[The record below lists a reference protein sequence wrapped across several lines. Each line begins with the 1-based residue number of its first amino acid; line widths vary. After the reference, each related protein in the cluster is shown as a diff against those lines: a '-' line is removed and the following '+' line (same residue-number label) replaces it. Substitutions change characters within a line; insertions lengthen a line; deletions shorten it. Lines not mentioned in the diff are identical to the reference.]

1 MDNKL
6 LIKYIDTDILQQDE
20 VVLANVNLEVYSG
33 EFVYLLGKVGSGK
46 STLLKSFYGEVKT
59 DKGEAGVLGY
69 DLHLI
74 KTREIP
80 FLRRKIGIVFQ
91 DFQLL
96 TDRTVYQNLEFVLK
110 ATGWTNKS
118 AIDEQITGV
127 LEQVGMLLK
136 SKIIGIYILLVF
148 STGYTFA
155 QHSKH
160 ASAEEKDV
168 IGNDSTDISEEI
180 DNTLDEMLNSW
191 VMERS
196 TPSPCESSDVPESV
210 PDDVYKERLSKLPC
224 LMEMPFNSVI
234 RSYIELYTVRK
245 RRQVEFMVPFDS
257 RSAFQTSGIRL
268 GTPAITTRG
277 AKEDLMELIAEL
289 IETVLS
295 NVENEAVIT
304 SVREKVNKTMEAY
317 PLFAY

>member
-127 LEQVGMLLK
+127 LEQVGMA
-136 SKIIGIYILLVF
+136 SKKDKMPHQLSG
-148 STGYTFA
+148 GEQ
-155 QHSKH
+155 QHI
-160 ASAEEKDV
+160 V
-168 IGNDSTDISEEI
+168 IARA
-180 DNTLDEMLNSW
+180 LLNS
-191 VMERS
+191 
-196 TPSPCESSDVPESV
+196 PEIILADEPTGNLDNETANELV
-210 PDDVYKERLSKLPC
+210 ELLYK
-224 LMEMPFNSVI
+224 I
-234 RSYIELYTVRK
+234 R
-245 RRQVEFMVPFDS
+245 
-257 RSAFQTSGIRL
+257 TSG
-268 GTPAITTRG
+268 TTIIMATHNLSWLEKFPGRILRC
-277 AKEDLMELIAEL
+277 EDGKLEEPVAE
-289 IETVLS
+289 T
-295 NVENEAVIT
+295 
-304 SVREKVNKTMEAY
+304 R
-317 PLFAY
+317 